1 MLTRARDGWAH
12 RGMLEQ
18 SKASGRGGGADVGW
32 GGQVGVS
39 GHTCFLP
46 FSRANGFSCFPATAV
61 S

>member
-1 MLTRARDGWAH
+1 MLRPARHGWAL
-12 RGMLEQ
+12 RGVQEQ
-18 SKASGRGGGADVGW
+18 SKAPGRGGGADVW
-32 GGQVGVS
+32 EGQVGVS